1 MSRELP
7 INYTQEVFKNP
18 INLAILLVG
27 GVGSLVLS
35 SFSSEAA
42 VVILSLLFGAE
53 LMYLGIAS
61 KQPSIR
67 KEIEQKKLQQRYN
80 TKNDKSLFQSLDQ
93 ASQKRFLVYKHLTKL
108 ITENFDKL
116 PFATQGLL
124 ENITK
129 KLDTLLSNHLNLL
142 DLIKRYNV
150 YLNSNFEA
158 DIETELVQL
167 IQHIKTLDDGKLK
180 DSKTR
185 RVMILQKRLQKYG
198 IAKEK
203 YQMCVTHL
211 ETIEDAIRYI
221 YEQSMTMNNPE
232 EIGFQL
238 DNLLTDA
245 DETADLLESMDLEQ
259 SFTAPSEFYT
269 DADLDEILS
278 SIQTKKSSTF
288 DEYSSQEATQQ
299 PSVQLSPKERS

>member
-93 ASQKRFLVYKHLTKL
+93 ASQKRFLVSKHLTKL

-288 DEYSSQEATQQ
+288 DEYSSQEGTQQ

>member
-93 ASQKRFLVYKHLTKL
+93 ASQKRFLVSKHLTKL

>member
-93 ASQKRFLVYKHLTKL
+93 ASQKRFLVSKHLTKL

-278 SIQTKKSSTF
+278 SIQTKKSSAF
-288 DEYSSQEATQQ
+288 DEYSSQEGTQES
-299 PSVQLSPKERS
+299 SVQLSPKERS

>member
-1 MSRELP
+1 MRRERP

-93 ASQKRFLVYKHLTKL
+93 ASQKRFLVSKHLTKL

-158 DIETELVQL
+158 DIENELVQL
-167 IQHIKTLDDGKLK
+167 IRHIKTLDDGKLK

-245 DETADLLESMDLEQ
+245 DETADLLDSMDLEQ

-278 SIQTKKSSTF
+278 SIQTKKSSAF
-288 DEYSSQEATQQ
+288 DEYSSQEGTQES
-299 PSVQLSPKERS
+299 SVQLSPKERS

>member
-93 ASQKRFLVYKHLTKL
+93 ASQKRFLVSKHLTKL

-299 PSVQLSPKERS
+299 PSVQLSPKEKS

>member
-1 MSRELP
+1 
-7 INYTQEVFKNP
+7 
-18 INLAILLVG
+18 
-27 GVGSLVLS
+27 LVLS

-93 ASQKRFLVYKHLTKL
+93 ASQKRFLVSKHLTKL

-299 PSVQLSPKERS
+299 PSVQLSPKEKS

>member
-93 ASQKRFLVYKHLTKL
+93 ASQKRFLVSKHLTKL

-245 DETADLLESMDLEQ
+245 DETADLLDSMDLEQ

-278 SIQTKKSSTF
+278 SIQTKKSSAF
-288 DEYSSQEATQQ
+288 DEYSSQEGTQES
-299 PSVQLSPKERS
+299 SVQLSPKERS

>member
-93 ASQKRFLVYKHLTKL
+93 ASQKRFLVSKHLTKL

-278 SIQTKKSSTF
+278 SIQTKKSSAF

>member
-67 KEIEQKKLQQRYN
+67 KEIEQKKLQQHYN

-93 ASQKRFLVYKHLTKL
+93 ASQKRFLVSKHLTKL

-278 SIQTKKSSTF
+278 SIQTKKSSAF
-288 DEYSSQEATQQ
+288 DEYSSQEGTQES
-299 PSVQLSPKERS
+299 SVQLSPKERS

>member
-93 ASQKRFLVYKHLTKL
+93 ASQKRFLVSKHLTKL

-142 DLIKRYNV
+142 DLIKSYNV

-278 SIQTKKSSTF
+278 SIQTKKSSAF
-288 DEYSSQEATQQ
+288 DEYSSQEGTQES
-299 PSVQLSPKERS
+299 SVQLSPKERS

>member
-93 ASQKRFLVYKHLTKL
+93 ASQKRFLVSKHLTKL

-158 DIETELVQL
+158 DIENELVQL
-167 IQHIKTLDDGKLK
+167 IRHIKTLDDGKLK

-185 RVMILQKRLQKYG
+185 RVMILQKRLQKFG
-198 IAKEK
+198 VAKEK

-259 SFTAPSEFYT
+259 SFTAPSEFYS
-269 DADLDEILS
+269 DADLDEILL
-278 SIQTKKSSTF
+278 SIQTKKSSAF
-288 DEYSSQEATQQ
+288 DEYSSENDTHE
-299 PSVQLSPKERS
+299 SSIQLSPKERS

>member
-67 KEIEQKKLQQRYN
+67 KEIEQKKLQERYN

-93 ASQKRFLVYKHLTKL
+93 ASQKRFLVSKHLTKL

-259 SFTAPSEFYT
+259 SFTAPSEFYN

-278 SIQTKKSSTF
+278 SIQTKKSSAF
-288 DEYSSQEATQQ
+288 DEYSSQEGTQQ

>member
-1 MSRELP
+1 MSRDLP

-18 INLAILLVG
+18 INLAVLLVG

-35 SFSSEAA
+35 SFSGEAA
-42 VVILSLLFGAE
+42 TIVLSLLFGAE

-61 KQPSIR
+61 KLPSTR
-67 KEIEQKKLQQRYN
+67 KKIEQKKLQQRYH

-93 ASQKRFLVYKHLTKL
+93 SSQKRFLVSKHLSKL

-116 PFATQGLL
+116 PYATQGLL

-158 DIETELVQL
+158 DIEKELVQL
-167 IQHIKTLDDGKLK
+167 IQHIKTLEDGKLK

-245 DETADLLESMDLEQ
+245 DETADLIESMDLDQ
-259 SFTAPSEFYT
+259 SFVAQSDYYT
-269 DADLDEILS
+269 DEDLDTILTTIQSKHSSMMVEDSSNEYEVEPANQLRTKEIS
-278 SIQTKKSSTF
+278 
-288 DEYSSQEATQQ
+288 
-299 PSVQLSPKERS
+299 

>member
-1 MSRELP
+1 M
-7 INYTQEVFKNP
+7 
-18 INLAILLVG
+18 
-27 GVGSLVLS
+27 
-35 SFSSEAA
+35 
-42 VVILSLLFGAE
+42 
-53 LMYLGIAS
+53 
-61 KQPSIR
+61 
-67 KEIEQKKLQQRYN
+67 
-80 TKNDKSLFQSLDQ
+80 
-93 ASQKRFLVYKHLTKL
+93 

-278 SIQTKKSSTF
+278 SIQTKKSSAF
-288 DEYSSQEATQQ
+288 DEYSSQEGTQES
-299 PSVQLSPKERS
+299 SVQLSPKERS